1 VQLIASGRAT
11 LFTGAG
17 FSSDACDLTGN
28 RLPGSAEMVRDLWSL
43 VFDDGPPDDS
53 TLADLY
59 DIALLRAPDKL
70 RAYMS
75 SRLRIG
81 DQPLARW
88 YARWFSGPWRRIY
101 TLNVDDLEAAVARQ
115 FELPRRLR
123 TISASSNV
131 SAADA
136 NDLEIVH
143 LNGTASDDPG
153 AVTFSTMQYA
163 ARLCMRDRPY
173 ERLVED
179 LRVSP
184 FVFVGT
190 TLDEAMLWQH
200 MELDRQVT
208 GSTDRPHSFLIARS
222 LTRARQVLLSHHRIH
237 WIQATA
243 AEIAEEILAAL

>member
-1 VQLIASGRAT
+1 
-11 LFTGAG
+11 
-17 FSSDACDLTGN
+17 
-28 RLPGSAEMVRDLWSL
+28 MVRDLWAP
-43 VFDDGPPDDS
+43 VFDGESPDDS

-70 RAYMS
+70 RAYMT

-88 YARWFSGPWRRIY
+88 YARWFSGPWRRVY
-101 TLNVDDLEAAVARQ
+101 TLNVDDLELAVARQ
-115 FELPRRLR
+115 FTLPRPLR
-123 TISASSNV
+123 TISTTSNP
-131 SAADA
+131 AGADA
-136 NDLEIVH
+136 AELEIVH
-143 LNGTASDDPG
+143 LNGTASDDPRE
-153 AVTFSTMQYA
+153 VTFSTMQYA
-163 ARLCMRDRPY
+163 ARLCMRDRHY
-173 ERLVED
+173 EQLVED

-200 MELDRQVT
+200 VELDRQVT
-208 GSTDRPHSFLIARS
+208 ESTERPHSFLIARS

-243 AEIAEEILAAL
+243 ADIAEEVLARV